1 MELVLSEAL
10 LTSLH
15 CVRKSISDLNSVFLY
30 RLGRRRDDIGIANSI
45 CMHLRGITLLVS
57 HSLLFHAF
65 FLLWGI
71 NALRQIVEDREDIML
86 AGQAILSSLLSLL
99 IVS

>member
-1 MELVLSEAL
+1 MNCIFNENTVENV
-10 LTSLH
+10 SL
-15 CVRKSISDLNSVFLY
+15 CFFIV
-30 RLGRRRDDIGIANSI
+30 LGRRRDDIGIANSI
-45 CMHLRGITLLVS
+45 CMHLRGIALLVS

-65 FLLWGI
+65 LLLWGL